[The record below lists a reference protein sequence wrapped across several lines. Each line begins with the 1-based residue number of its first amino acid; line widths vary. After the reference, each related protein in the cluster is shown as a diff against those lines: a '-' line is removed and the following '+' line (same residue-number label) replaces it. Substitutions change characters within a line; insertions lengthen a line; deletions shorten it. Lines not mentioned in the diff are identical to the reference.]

1 MSLAQVSVEL
11 ILIFLDDLVN
21 PSGLELIDCGL
32 RAIVILDNAQLVAML
47 MLVTALPAMAESA
60 IDTSEHVVITYLV
73 TGDVPTDHTD
83 EVLAKI
89 NEILTEKVNAELEIR
104 WIEWT
109 NWQTNYNLAL
119 ATQSGDIDLIGTA
132 TDWLDAW
139 PNSQKGAFLP
149 LSEDMLKTYAPQT
162 WESVSADHWEL
173 CKYNGEI
180 YMIPEDNY
188 AQWTNHGFMYR
199 GDWAKEAGLENGVH
213 SWEDLGVYFQ
223 WIKDNKEGVYPWD
236 ADGNGS
242 SYSPQMSGGWQT
254 SHTGN
259 IVIEG
264 FPVGLFYGESKDDP
278 YTLSRYYLEGD
289 ELVNFAK
296 TMKSWADAG
305 YWRTDVLN
313 YSGQQDALMK
323 EGTSGARQHHTE
335 TWTGFRTDME
345 EAQPG
350 SDLGFFFFGE
360 EMNNLVSLNITHG
373 AMAIAQTSKNPERAL
388 MVYDL
393 LRNDP
398 EIYRLMMYG
407 IEGEMYTIDENGYMV
422 RPEGFDSTTD
432 GVTFNWWWGR
442 NDDLGLRDANRD
454 WEAIDALY
462 ARYDEIAIDYPYG
475 QVVFDLTNIQVY
487 LDNISNVYN
496 TYMPRICFGLMDDPE
511 AYVAEFRTQLQNAGI
526 ETVMTEIQNQLNA
539 VYGAE

>member
-1 MSLAQVSVEL
+1 MKKALAL
-11 ILIFLDDLVN
+11 
-21 PSGLELIDCGL
+21 
-32 RAIVILDNAQLVAML
+32 LVAMM
-47 MLVTALPAMAESA
+47 MLVLALPAVAEQPA
-60 IDTSEHVVITYLV
+60 IDTSEHVTVTYLV
-73 TGDVPTDHTD
+73 TGDIPTNRTD

-89 NEILTEKVNAELEIR
+89 NEILNEKVNATLEIR

-109 NWQTNYNLAL
+109 NWTTNYNLAL
-119 ATQSGDIDLIGTA
+119 ATQDGSVDLVCTA

-139 PNSQKGAFLP
+139 PNTQRGAFLP
-149 LSEDMLKTYAPQT
+149 LSEEMLQTYAPQT
-162 WESVSADHWEL
+162 WAQVPAEHWEL

-188 AQWTNHGFMYR
+188 TQWTNHGFMYR
-199 GDWAKEAGLENGVH
+199 GDWAREAGLENGVH
-213 SWEDLGVYFQ
+213 SWADMEVYLQ

-236 ADGNGS
+236 ADGNGT
-242 SYSPQMSGGWQT
+242 SYGPQMSGGWQT
-254 SHTGN
+254 SHTTN
-259 IVIEG
+259 IFIEG
-264 FPVGLFYGESKDDP
+264 LPVGLFYGVSKDDP

-289 ELVNFAK
+289 EFVEFAR
-296 TMKSWADAG
+296 TMKRWADAG

-313 YSGQQDALMK
+313 YSGAQDALMK
-323 EGTSGARQHHTE
+323 EGTSGTRQHHTE

-345 EAQPG
+345 KAQPG

-360 EMNNLVSLNITHG
+360 EMDNLVSLNITHG
-373 AMAIAQTSKNPERAL
+373 ALAIASASQHPERAL

-407 IEGEMYTIDENGYMV
+407 IEGEMYTLDENGYMV
-422 RPEGFDSTTD
+422 RPEGFEQASD
-432 GVTFNWWWGR
+432 GVDFNFWCGR
-442 NDDLGLRDANRD
+442 NDDIGLRNAELD
-454 WEAIDALY
+454 WDAIDALY
-462 ARYDEIAIDYPYG
+462 ARYDEIATGYPYG
-475 QVVFDLTNIQVY
+475 KVVFDLTNIQVY

>member
-1 MSLAQVSVEL
+1 MKKL
-11 ILIFLDDLVN
+11 IAL
-21 PSGLELIDCGL
+21 
-32 RAIVILDNAQLVAML
+32 LVAML

-242 SYSPQMSGGWQT
+242 SYSPRCPAAGRPLIPAT
-254 SHTGN
+254 SS
-259 IVIEG
+259 
-264 FPVGLFYGESKDDP
+264 SKA
-278 YTLSRYYLEGD
+278 SRL
-289 ELVNFAK
+289 AC
-296 TMKSWADAG
+296 
-305 YWRTDVLN
+305 
-313 YSGQQDALMK
+313 
-323 EGTSGARQHHTE
+323 
-335 TWTGFRTDME
+335 
-345 EAQPG
+345 
-350 SDLGFFFFGE
+350 
-360 EMNNLVSLNITHG
+360 
-373 AMAIAQTSKNPERAL
+373 
-388 MVYDL
+388 
-393 LRNDP
+393 
-398 EIYRLMMYG
+398 
-407 IEGEMYTIDENGYMV
+407 
-422 RPEGFDSTTD
+422 ST
-432 GVTFNWWWGR
+432 
-442 NDDLGLRDANRD
+442 A
-454 WEAIDALY
+454 
-462 ARYDEIAIDYPYG
+462 
-475 QVVFDLTNIQVY
+475 
-487 LDNISNVYN
+487 S
-496 TYMPRICFGLMDDPE
+496 PRMIPI
-511 AYVAEFRTQLQNAGI
+511 R
-526 ETVMTEIQNQLNA
+526 
-539 VYGAE
+539 

>member
-1 MSLAQVSVEL
+1 MKKL
-11 ILIFLDDLVN
+11 IAL
-21 PSGLELIDCGL
+21 
-32 RAIVILDNAQLVAML
+32 LVAML
-47 MLVTALPAMAESA
+47 MLVTALPVMAESA

-73 TGDVPTDHTD
+73 TGDVPTDRTD

-162 WESVSADHWEL
+162 WAQVPAENWEL

-199 GDWAKEAGLENGVH
+199 GDWAKEAGLEDGVH

-236 ADGNGS
+236 ADGNGT
-242 SYSPQMSGGWQT
+242 SYSPQMAGGWQT
-254 SHTGN
+254 SHTSN
-259 IVIEG
+259 IFIEG
-264 FPVGLFYGESKDDP
+264 LPVGLFYGNSKDDP

-296 TMKSWADAG
+296 TMKEWADAG

-335 TWTGFRTDME
+335 TWSGFRTDME
-345 EAQPG
+345 KAQPG

-360 EMNNLVSLNITHG
+360 EQNNLVSLNITHG
-373 AMAIAQTSKNPERAL
+373 AMAVAQTSKNPERAL

-393 LRNDP
+393 LRND
-398 EIYRLMMYG
+398 EELYRLMMYG
-407 IEGEMYTIDENGYMV
+407 FEGDMYTIDENGYMV
-422 RPEGFDSTTD
+422 RPEGFDTTTD
-432 GVTFNWWWGR
+432 GVTLNWWWGR
-442 NDDLGLRDANRD
+442 NDDIGLRDANRD
-454 WEAIDALY
+454 WEAIDELY
-462 ARYDEIAIDYPYG
+462 ARYDEIAIGYPYG
-475 QVVFDLTNIQVY
+475 KVVFDLTNIQVY

-496 TYMPRICFGLMDDPE
+496 TYMPRICFGLMEDPE

-526 ETVMTEIQNQLNA
+526 ETVMTEIQNQLTA

>member
-1 MSLAQVSVEL
+1 MKK
-11 ILIFLDDLVN
+11 
-21 PSGLELIDCGL
+21 
-32 RAIVILDNAQLVAML
+32 LVALLTALM
-47 MLVTALPAMAESA
+47 MLVCALPVLSTAEEA
-60 IDTSEHVVITYLV
+60 PAVDTSEHVTITYLV
-73 TGDVPTDHTD
+73 TGDIPTDRTE

-89 NEILTEKVNAELEIR
+89 NEILNEKVNATLEIR

-109 NWQTNYNLAL
+109 NWTTNYNLAL

-139 PNSQKGAFLP
+139 PNTQRGAFLP
-149 LSEDMLKTYAPQT
+149 LTEEMLQTYAPKT
-162 WESVSADHWEL
+162 WESVPAEHWDL

-180 YMIPEDNY
+180 YLIPEDNY

-199 GDWAKEAGLENGVH
+199 GDWAREAGLENGVH

-223 WIKDNKEGVYPWD
+223 YIKDNKEGVWPWD

-242 SYSPQMSGGWQT
+242 SYSPQMAGGWQA
-254 SHTGN
+254 SHTDN

-264 FPVGLFYGESKDDP
+264 FPVGLFYGNSKEDP

-313 YSGQQDALMK
+313 YTGAQDSLMK
-323 EGTSGARQHHTE
+323 EGTSAARQHHTE

-360 EMNNLVSLNITHG
+360 ETDNLVSLNITHG
-373 AMAIAQTSKNPERAL
+373 AMAVAYTSEHPDRAL

-407 IEGEMYTIDENGYMV
+407 IEGDMYTIDENGYMV

-432 GVTFNWWWGR
+432 GVTLNFWWGR
-442 NDDLGLRDANRD
+442 NDDLGLRDADRD
-454 WEAIDALY
+454 WESIDELY
-462 ARYDEIAIDYPYG
+462 ARYDEIATTYPYG
-475 QVVFDLTNIQVY
+475 QIVFDLTNIQVY

-496 TYMPRICFGLMDDPE
+496 TYMPRIVFGLMDDPE

-526 ETVMTEIQNQLNA
+526 ETVMEEIQNQLDA
-539 VYGAE
+539 VYKQ